1 MKEEK
6 IEWVEN
12 PTIPKVV
19 FKLTYVIIILVI
31 VVISTL
37 HFLLGFKNL
46 FQFFTPYILF
56 ILTIIMVFLFALSV
70 KPRQVGFSAKGIFFK
85 YKRGN
90 VKSIMWDEIHK
101 VELFP
106 PPTKKIIPYKDEE
119 GGGGRIFLKSGK
131 VPLISI
137 SYEIAREIKRRH
149 EEYKREKGFL

>member
-19 FKLTYVIIILVI
+19 LKVVYVIIILVI

-56 ILTIIMVFLFALSV
+56 ILTIIMVFLFGLFIT
-70 KPRQVGFSAKGIFFK
+70 PRQVGFSAKGVFFR
-85 YKRGN
+85 YRRGN
-90 VKSIMWDEIHK
+90 VKSIGWDEIYK

-106 PPTKKIIPYKDEE
+106 PPTKKITPYKDEE
-119 GGGGRIFLKSGK
+119 SGGGKIFLKSGK

-137 SYEIAREIKRRH
+137 SYDIACEIRRRH

>member
-6 IEWVEN
+6 IEWIEN

-19 FKLTYVIIILVI
+19 LKLTYVIIILVI

-56 ILTIIMVFLFALSV
+56 ILVIIMVFLFALFAT
-70 KPRQVGFSAKGIFFK
+70 PRQVGFS
-85 YKRGN
+85 RGN
-90 VKSIMWDEIHK
+90 VKSILWDEIHK

-119 GGGGRIFLKSGK
+119 SGGGKIFLKSGK
-131 VPLISI
+131 VPLIRI
-137 SYEIAREIKRRH
+137 GYNIACEIKRRH
-149 EEYKREKGFL
+149 QEYKREKGFL